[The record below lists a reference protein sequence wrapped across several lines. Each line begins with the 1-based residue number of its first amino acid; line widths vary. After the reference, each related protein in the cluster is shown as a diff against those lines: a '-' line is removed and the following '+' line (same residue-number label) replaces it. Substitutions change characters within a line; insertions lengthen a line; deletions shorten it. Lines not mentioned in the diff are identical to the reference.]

1 MPWTNIRPDSSRRL
15 LALSKGEKAP
25 RLLSGPVWRI
35 AELRCAARCCAAWWR
50 CAARCGAALHRA
62 HGGAGGTATSH
73 RTAQRRG
80 QHGSVARGMAQ
91 RGALHHVGRVA
102 RRGGAVPCV
111 GAASVRLQQ
120 LCCQFTTF
128 AAARLRERTVFAAA
142 RAVGNC
148 RFRAFLARGFRA
160 VFAGRFFSLLLGL
173 LVFRGFRHGLLLCF
187 SLVMIPNR
195 YQLAMAN
202 SYAG

>member
-1 MPWTNIRPDSSRRL
+1 MHCR
-15 LALSKGEKAP
+15 AA
-25 RLLSGPVWRI
+25 
-35 AELRCAARCCAAWWR
+35 LRCAMLCSVVALR
-50 CAARCGAALHRA
+50 CAMPCSAASRARWRGRHSGVASYSAAARAARQRRTRHGTTRDVAPCRAGCKTRGAA
-62 HGGAGGTATSH
+62 
-73 RTAQRRG
+73 
-80 QHGSVARGMAQ
+80 
-91 RGALHHVGRVA
+91 
-102 RRGGAVPCV
+102 PCV

-128 AAARLRERTVFAAA
+128 AAARLRERAVFAAA